1 MDDNPVATRRHPR
14 MIVLATV
21 LAALIVVGSVLW
33 ATRSGPEHNA
43 TKLAQQSSPNAT
55 PAPTRPPPTG
65 TTVTPD
71 PRAAAPRD
79 FVAAAAPTSFSIKGT
94 AFTIKADVCGMDY
107 VRPLD
112 PPGNQHHT
120 VCWVQRDFG
129 VAPGSKA
136 GGTTYVLGHA
146 WARDRLEVLN
156 PLSETAMRQVL
167 PLRRQGRTTDVSGIP
182 TYPVTKLDGYVVRLR
197 TANGTLRYTVRDAY
211 AVAKDQ
217 AGNVAPLMA
226 EHTRNRVVII
236 TCGELNAVDYDYNII
251 VEAYLTSSV
260 AVRPST

>member
-1 MDDNPVATRRHPR
+1 VPH
-14 MIVLATV
+14 
-21 LAALIVVGSVLW
+21 
-33 ATRSGPEHNA
+33 
-43 TKLAQQSSPNAT
+43 
-55 PAPTRPPPTG
+55 
-65 TTVTPD
+65 
-71 PRAAAPRD
+71 D

-120 VCWVQRDFG
+120 VCWVQHDFG

-136 GGTTYVLGHA
+136 LGTTYVLGHA

-156 PLSETAMRQVL
+156 ALSEMAMRQVL
-167 PLRRQGRTTDVSGIP
+167 PLRKQGRTTDVSGVP

-197 TANGTLRYTVRDAY
+197 TASGTMRYRVRDAY
-211 AVAKDQ
+211 AVAKEQ

-236 TCGELNAVDYDYNII
+236 TCGELNGVDYDYNII

-260 AVRPST
+260 AVSPST